1 MPLAETLKQKAGPL
15 PVWAWAGLGTAG
27 LAFYLYRRKQ
37 QQAAAAAAA
46 AQQQPM
52 DSSSLGTV
60 PVSNLTTSAAPMPI
74 QMGDT
79 FTNVYGGTGGA
90 GGGGGGGG
98 SASGGG
104 GGGGSGSTPGGA
116 GGAGTPTPIKASPP
130 PVGKAPTPTK
140 PTPATPPVPPK
151 QNTVTVCPWPQWCGS
166 LSGIAQKEYGN
177 AGLWTLIYNANKAL
191 IGANP
196 NKIRPGQVLVI
207 PAR

>member
-52 DSSSLGTV
+52 DSSNLGTV
-60 PVSNLTTSAAPMPI
+60 PVSNLTTNAAPMPI

-79 FTNVYGGTGGA
+79 FVNTSTSDTDTTNVTPPGF
-90 GGGGGGGG
+90 GGGFGGLR
-98 SASGGG
+98 
-104 GGGGSGSTPGGA
+104 PWPVQKV
-116 GGAGTPTPIKASPP
+116 PTPA
-130 PVGKAPTPTK
+130 APAPKPTK
-140 PTPATPPVPPK
+140 PPPAAPPVPPK
-151 QNTVTVCPWPQWCGS
+151 QKTVTVCPWPQWCGS